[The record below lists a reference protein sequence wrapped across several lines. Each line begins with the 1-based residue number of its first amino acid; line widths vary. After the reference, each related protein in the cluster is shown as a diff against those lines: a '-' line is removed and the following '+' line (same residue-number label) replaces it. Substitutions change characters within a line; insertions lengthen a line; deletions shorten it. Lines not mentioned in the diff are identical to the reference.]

1 MELQDIDLNLLVVFN
16 ELLRQRRVSAV
27 AETLGITQ
35 PAISNALNRLRKL
48 LGMNCSSAHR
58 KG

>member
-27 AETLGITQ
+27 AETLGISQ
-35 PAISNALNRLRKL
+35 PAISNALNRMRKL
-48 LGMNCSSAHR
+48 FG
-58 KG
+58 

>member
-27 AETLGITQ
+27 AET
-35 PAISNALNRLRKL
+35 
-48 LGMNCSSAHR
+48 SASR
-58 KG
+58 SRRSAMR